1 MRHNH
6 PRADRRAPVK
16 VRFAG
21 PVTARASSVRF
32 DPLEI
37 LDGLATPD
45 PVELL
50 AAVYPLNGAT
60 EELAADFGT
69 GSVDVAAVPEPPSL
83 VLFVTALGLWLF
95 FGRWTD
101 RRHFE

>member
-1 MRHNH
+1 
-6 PRADRRAPVK
+6 
-16 VRFAG
+16 
-21 PVTARASSVRF
+21 
-32 DPLEI
+32 
-37 LDGLATPD
+37 
-45 PVELL
+45 L